1 MTGRRTIFT
10 ATRGIIYKGYDKL
23 LPLKTMKNFE
33 ENITISATIEMKSF
47 PSPTN
52 KPPWKLKK
60 KIFIIKSLL
69 VSE

>member
-23 LPLKTMKNFE
+23 LLKTMKNIE

-47 PSPTN
+47 SSPTN

-69 VSE
+69 GSE

>member
-23 LPLKTMKNFE
+23 LLKTMKNIE
-33 ENITISATIEMKSF
+33 ENITISATVEMKSF
-47 PSPTN
+47 SSPSN

-60 KIFIIKSLL
+60 KTFIFKSLL
-69 VSE
+69 GSE

>member
-1 MTGRRTIFT
+1 MTGRRTVFT
-10 ATRGIIYKGYDKL
+10 ATRDIIYKDYDK
-23 LPLKTMKNFE
+23 LPLKTMKNIE
-33 ENITISATIEMKSF
+33 ENITISATVEMKSISS
-47 PSPTN
+47 PSN

>member
-23 LPLKTMKNFE
+23 LLKTMKNIE
-33 ENITISATIEMKSF
+33 ENITISATIEMKRFS
-47 PSPTN
+47 SPTN

-69 VSE
+69 GSE